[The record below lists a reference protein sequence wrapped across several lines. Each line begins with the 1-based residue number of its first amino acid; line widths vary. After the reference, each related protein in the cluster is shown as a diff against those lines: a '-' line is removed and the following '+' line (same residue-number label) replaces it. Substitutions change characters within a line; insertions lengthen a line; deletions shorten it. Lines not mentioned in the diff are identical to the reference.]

1 MKSYE
6 FRGIMTAL
14 SSIAHSGGMSFGI
27 NTKLRREKFVQPDG
41 SIEDVPVLS
50 GNGLRGLL
58 RDVGMLHMCK
68 KIGYGVN
75 NDDGEILGLS
85 LQAFYF
91 LFSGGALTSDGS
103 GAIDIKT
110 ARELR
115 EMIPLVGLFGGA
127 VGNQIMPGKLKIG
140 KAIPIC
146 SETVHLLPD
155 NCVNGGVVN
164 SIWDYLQEEMYT
176 RKDDEKDE
184 HKRHLIEST
193 PLKQLEQGK
202 IDLDEAEKKIFTPDA
217 PKQQM
222 MYYVETLSPGTRF
235 YWDIILDDVTDVEF
249 EAFITTLLEFSKRP
263 FVGGKSNVGMGKV
276 KINFDKWLTIEPHT
290 VSKDSKKVSFQI
302 GTLYEKHLSK
312 NGKRIREKLASF

>member
-6 FRGIMTAL
+6 FRGTITAL

-41 SIEDVPVLS
+41 GVEEIPVLS

-68 KIGYGVN
+68 KIGYGV
-75 NDDGEILGLS
+75 DTETGEINGLS

-91 LFSGGALTSDGS
+91 LFSGGALSSDAS

-110 ARELR
+110 ARKLR
-115 EMIPLVGLFGGA
+115 ELIPLVGIFGGA

-140 KAIPIC
+140 KALPIC
-146 SETVHLLPD
+146 EETIHLLPGS
-155 NCVNGGVVN
+155 CRNGELK

-184 HKRHLIEST
+184 HKRHLIEPS
-193 PLKQLEQGK
+193 PQLEQGK
-202 IDLDEAEKKIFTPDA
+202 IDLEEAKEKTLAPDV
-217 PKQQM
+217 PKQQI
-222 MYYVETLSPGTRF
+222 MYYVETLAPGTKF
-235 YWDIILDDVTDVEF
+235 YWDIILDDVTDIEF
-249 EAFITTLLEFSKRP
+249 EAFVTTLLEFSKRP
-263 FVGGKSNVGMGKV
+263 FVGGKSNVGLGKV
-276 KINFDKWLTIEPHT
+276 KINFDNWITIEPHA
-290 VSKDSKKVSFQI
+290 VSSKSKEVSFELGQ
-302 GTLYEKHLSK
+302 LYEKHLNK
-312 NGKRIREKLASF
+312 NDKLIRDNLAKLS